1 MSGLKVLANIL
12 RALVAILLKSD
23 IEQFSI
29 IDSNLMGV
37 MARMDFLC
45 LAAAT
50 WVSDFRKKIF
60 IVCRNKTTVVS
71 SFKH

>member
-1 MSGLKVLANIL
+1 MTLIRFSKSSGINMSGLKVLANIL

-37 MARMDFLC
+37 
-45 LAAAT
+45 
-50 WVSDFRKKIF
+50 
-60 IVCRNKTTVVS
+60 
-71 SFKH
+71 

>member
-1 MSGLKVLANIL
+1 MSGLKELANIL

-37 MARMDFLC
+37 
-45 LAAAT
+45 
-50 WVSDFRKKIF
+50 
-60 IVCRNKTTVVS
+60 
-71 SFKH
+71 